1 MINPIQNYVDE
12 TVLLRNRLL
21 DYAEYEKNQLQ
32 QGLISPENYT
42 LYIDVISYTI
52 LLLDTKKPCCHDR
65 KGLMIDE
72 AI

>member
-12 TVLLRNRLL
+12 TVLLRQRLL

-32 QGLISPENYT
+32 EGLISPENYS

-52 LLLDTKKPCCHDR
+52 LLLDTTKPCYNVR
-65 KGLMIDE
+65 KGLLFDE
-72 AI
+72 TI